1 MLVEM
6 FKGFCIFLKMFI
18 LLVNIEHLLELLLL
32 ETLPY
37 PRHLHY
43 FLPCLLAEAAEGG
56 PVLL

>member
-1 MLVEM
+1 M
-6 FKGFCIFLKMFI
+6 FKRFCIFLKMFI

-43 FLPCLLAEAAEGG
+43 FLPCLLAEAAEDG